1 MMRAS
6 PAPVA
11 SACEAP
17 DDARATLERFETS
30 LDPARPAAS
39 GAEIVGYGE
48 VSTVF
53 AVPDLPG
60 RLCKR
65 MAGFRDEAAARD
77 YVAVVRRYLACL
89 AEACVRV
96 APTDVV
102 PLAVGGRR
110 PVVYLLQPRL
120 DPACMGNQLLRSAD
134 DAVLRACLDR
144 ILAHVCDLARANRAR
159 SDGRAVTVD
168 AQLSNWYFEPEG
180 DGVGPPL
187 LVDVGTPFMRLHGV
201 DEVGTGLF
209 LAAVPPLVRAYYRRT
224 RAVERYL
231 DAFFDPRRL
240 LVDLLGNFH
249 KEGRPDR
256 LALAID
262 HVNRFFAERAA
273 DLGVRAILRPDVDR
287 YYANDAAV
295 LELFLRARR
304 LDRFVRTRLLRRPYD
319 FILPGRIRR

>member
-6 PAPVA
+6 PAAGAAAGEPPA
-11 SACEAP
+11 DP
-17 DDARATLERFETS
+17 RAILERFESS

-53 AVPDLPG
+53 AVPGLPG

-65 MAGFRDEAAARD
+65 MAGFRDEAAAHR
-77 YVAVVRRYLACL
+77 YVAVVRRYLAL
-89 AEACVRV
+89 LDEAGVRV
-96 APTDVV
+96 APTDCA
-102 PLAVGGRR
+102 PLRAPGRR
-110 PVVYLLQPRL
+110 PVVYLIQPRL
-120 DPACMGNQLLRSAD
+120 DPGRIGHALLRSAD
-134 DAVLRACLDR
+134 DAVLLACLDR
-144 ILAHVCDLARANRAR
+144 ILAHVRELARANRAR

-168 AQLSNWYFEPEG
+168 AQLSNWWFPPEG
-180 DGVGPPL
+180 DAVGPPL
-187 LVDVGTPFMRLHGV
+187 LLDVGTPFMRLDGV
-201 DEVGTGLF
+201 DEVGTELF

-256 LALAID
+256 IPAALD
-262 HVNRFFAERAA
+262 HVNRFLAERAPE
-273 DLGVRAILRPDVDR
+273 LGVRAIARADVDR

>member
-6 PAPVA
+6 PAPP
-11 SACEAP
+11 SAVCEAP
-17 DDARATLERFETS
+17 DDARAILERFETC

-60 RLCKR
+60 GLCKR
-65 MAGFRDEAAARD
+65 MAGFRDEAAARR
-77 YVAVVRRYLACL
+77 YVAVVRRYLDL
-89 AEACVRV
+89 LQEAGVRV
-96 APTDVV
+96 APTDLLPLCV
-102 PLAVGGRR
+102 PERR
-110 PVVYLLQPRL
+110 PVVYLLQPRF
-120 DPACMGNQLLRSAD
+120 DPGRIGNQLLRSAA
-134 DAVLRACLDR
+134 DAVLLGCLDR
-144 ILAHVCDLARANRAR
+144 ILAQVRDLARANRAR

-187 LVDVGTPFMRLHGV
+187 LVDVGTPFMRLRGV
-201 DEVGTGLF
+201 DEIGTDLF
-209 LAAVPPLVRAYYRRT
+209 LAAVPPLLRTYYRRT

-256 LALAID
+256 LPLAID
-262 HVNRFFAERAA
+262 HANRFFAERAA
-273 DLGVRAILRPDVDR
+273 DLGVRAIQRVDVDR
-287 YYANDAAV
+287 YYANDAVV
-295 LELFLRARR
+295 LELFLRVRR

>member
-6 PAPVA
+6 PAPGA
-11 SACEAP
+11 AACEAP
-17 DDARATLERFETS
+17 DDARAILERFETS
-30 LDPARPAAS
+30 LDPARPTAS
-39 GAEIVGYGE
+39 GAEIIGYGE

-53 AVPDLPG
+53 AVRDLPG

-65 MAGFRDEAAARD
+65 MAGFRDEAAARR
-77 YVAVVRRYLACL
+77 YVAVVRRYLDL
-89 AEACVRV
+89 LQEAGVRV
-96 APTDVV
+96 APTDLLPLGV
-102 PLAVGGRR
+102 PGRR

-120 DPACMGNQLLRSAD
+120 DPGRIGNQLLRSAA
-134 DAVLRACLDR
+134 DAVLLACLDR
-144 ILAHVCDLARANRAR
+144 ILAHVRDLARANRTR

-168 AQLSNWYFEPEG
+168 AQLSNWSFEPEG

-201 DEVGTGLF
+201 DEVGTELF

-256 LALAID
+256 LPLAID

-287 YYANDAAV
+287 YYANDASV
-295 LELFLRARR
+295 LELFLRVRR
-304 LDRFVRTRLLRRPYD
+304 LDRFVRRRLLRRPYA

>member
-1 MMRAS
+1 MMAAAR
-6 PAPVA
+6 
-11 SACEAP
+11 EAP
-17 DDARATLERFETS
+17 ADARVILERFETC

-39 GAEIVGYGE
+39 GAEIIGYGE

-65 MAGFRDEAAARD
+65 MAGFRDEAATRR
-77 YVAVVRRYLACL
+77 YVAVVRRYLDML
-89 AEACVRV
+89 EEARVRV
-96 APTDVV
+96 APTELL
-102 PLAVGGRR
+102 PLRVRRRR

-120 DPACMGNQLLRSAD
+120 DPEHIGNRLLCSAGT
-134 DAVLRACLDR
+134 AVLLACLDR
-144 ILAHVCDLARANRAR
+144 ILVHVRDLALANRAR

-168 AQLSNWYFEPEG
+168 AQLSNWYFESSG

-187 LVDVGTPFMRLHGV
+187 LVDVGTPFMRLQGV
-201 DEVGTGLF
+201 DEIGTDLF
-209 LAAVPPLVRAYYRRT
+209 LAAVPPLIRAYYRRT

-256 LALAID
+256 LPLAID
-262 HVNRFFAERAA
+262 HVNRFFAERAPE
-273 DLGVRAILRPDVDR
+273 LGVTAIQAADVDR

-295 LELFLRARR
+295 LELFLRVRR

-319 FILPGRIRR
+319 FVLPGRIRR